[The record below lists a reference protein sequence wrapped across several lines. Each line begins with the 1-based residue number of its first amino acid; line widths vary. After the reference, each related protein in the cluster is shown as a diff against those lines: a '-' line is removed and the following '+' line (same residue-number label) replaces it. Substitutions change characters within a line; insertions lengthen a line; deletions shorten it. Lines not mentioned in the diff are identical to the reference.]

1 MVTVRGGD
9 SGSWIMEVDKGG
21 YWEFL
26 LGAKLRMTHGDGFQ
40 ALFNDFMLRVH
51 GDGFTPVK
59 PHGSQGDGGMD
70 GALGNDVFQCYGA
83 ENGHVINAARV
94 CKKMTADFNR
104 ACETTPSME
113 RWFFA
118 HNLVDGVS
126 RPLVDSLEQIKTRAA
141 KINVEA
147 GFFGLHSFRQLLKKM
162 TEGDRAAVL
171 GVRAQDDLMLARLP
185 AAVNNLIAALMEEIK
200 PIMETYTSRSRV
212 PRDKLTLNNISRHWT
227 YQFEYFLMFSPI
239 SRAVMRRLGGEKQS
253 LLLPSFFRLRYEEL
267 KHEGMT
273 SSQIL
278 NTMKALLAGNVR
290 NLDDDLREFAAMTI
304 LADLFE
310 SCVIFEETRQ
320 EANQDEIYD
329 LAD

>member
-40 ALFNDFMLRVH
+40 ELFNDFMLRVH
-51 GDGFTPVK
+51 GDDFTPVK
-59 PHGSQGDGGMD
+59 PHGALGDGGMD
-70 GALGNDVFQCYGA
+70 GALGNSVFQCYGA
-83 ENGHVINAARV
+83 ENGHVIDAARV
-94 CKKMTADFNR
+94 CKKMTTDFDR
-104 ACETTPSME
+104 ACETTPSMKK
-113 RWFFA
+113 WFFA
-118 HNLVDGVS
+118 HNLVDGVA
-126 RPLVDSLEQIKTRAA
+126 RPVVDTLAQIKERAI
-141 KINVEA
+141 KINIEA
-147 GFFGLHSFRQLLKKM
+147 GFFGLHGFRTLLRKM
-162 TEGDRAAVL
+162 SEDDRTAVL
-171 GVRAQDDLMLARLP
+171 GVRAQDDMMLARLP
-185 AAVNNLIAALMEEIK
+185 NAVNNLVSALIEEIK
-200 PIMETYTSRSRV
+200 PVMETYENRSKV
-212 PRDKLTLNNISRHWT
+212 PRDKLQLNNISRHWT
-227 YQFEYFLMFSPI
+227 HQFEYFLMFSPI

-278 NTMKALLAGNVR
+278 NTMRALLAGNVR